1 MNKEDFKIMMIQ
13 LLNNE
18 KSVYNDL
25 VKYMKDNNNLHYK
38 EMVTAIE
45 RIIKHIDSGFYDNQ
59 IELFCKYIEDEMIKE
74 ADEIIEKSKK
84 KTKKKAE

>member
-18 KSVYNDL
+18 KGIYNDL
-25 VKYMKDNNNLHYK
+25 VKYMKDNNNFHYK
-38 EMVTAIE
+38 EMCIAIE

-59 IELFCKYIEDEMIKE
+59 IEVFCKYIEDETIKE

>member
-1 MNKEDFKIMMIQ
+1 MNKEDFKIMMKE

-18 KSVYNDL
+18 KGVYNDL
-25 VKYMKDNNNLHYK
+25 AKYMKDNNNLHYK

-59 IELFCKYIEDEMIKE
+59 IDIFCKYIEDETIKE

>member
-18 KSVYNDL
+18 KSVYSDL
-25 VKYMKDNNNLHYK
+25 ANHMKDKNNQHYK

-45 RIIKHIDSGFYDNQ
+45 RIIKHINSGFYDTQ
-59 IELFCKYIEDEMIKE
+59 INLFCKYIEDETIKE
-74 ADEIIEKSKK
+74 ADEEIQKSKK

>member
-18 KSVYNDL
+18 KSVYSDL
-25 VKYMKDNNNLHYK
+25 AKYMKDNNVMHYK

-45 RIIKHIDSGFYDNQ
+45 RIVKHVDSGFYDNQ
-59 IELFCKYIEDEMIKE
+59 IEVFCKYIEDETLKE
-74 ADEIIEKSKK
+74 ADEEIQKSKK